1 MSVIALNNENTKL
14 LINLLERLPMD
25 IYSEIMEFN
34 PEHRAKMNVVLSQ
47 MLRYVYCPSYYHAAE
62 AEIYGQRDLILQNV
76 TQLNSIFTCPDCG
89 KSRQTYDIF
98 SQIYYERYDQFVSD
112 DVYLCAQCHQNQNHN
127 DNDNDY
133 DYHYDNDF
141 ISSIAWD
148 GRGIDPWLH

>member
-1 MSVIALNNENTKL
+1 
-14 LINLLERLPMD
+14 MD